1 MPKYKLILTIQDSFG
16 MTKEIEAG
24 IVEATEP
31 ELSDDEI
38 NRLAAALD
46 PVFATEEELHE
57 KAVVTREEV
66 IEKLP
71 EVLPEVIPEVIVAH
85 EGVQQAIG
93 QSVKTI
99 KYDSF
104 TD

>member
-1 MPKYKLILTIQDSFG
+1 MPKYKLILTVQDSFG
-16 MTKEIEAG
+16 MTKELEAG

-31 ELSDDEI
+31 ELSDEEI
-38 NRLAAALD
+38 NRLAAVLD
-46 PVFATEEELHE
+46 PVFATDEELHE
-57 KAVVTREEV
+57 KVIATREEV

-71 EVLPEVIPEVIVAH
+71 EVIPEVIVEH

-93 QSVKTI
+93 QSIKTI

>member
-1 MPKYKLILTIQDSFG
+1 MPKYKLILTVQDSFG
-16 MTKEIEAG
+16 MTKELEAG

-31 ELSDDEI
+31 ELSDEEI

-46 PVFATEEELHE
+46 PVFATEDELHE
-57 KAVVTREEV
+57 KATATKVEV

-71 EVLPEVIPEVIVAH
+71 EIIVEH